1 MIININVAVRV
12 AALALSSS
20 RFFNYG
26 TRGDSLIYIYI
37 LFFRQNFSFPFVLSY
52 FLFLIIIIFRILER
66 LNYSHAY
73 NSAIPIY
80 FQTSRKCHSR
90 PWNFIGPIIS
100 RHARLPTLALRR
112 FDTNSSPKKK
122 RCFSPFRV
130 KYRHIYTC
138 IYIYRGANERFNST
152 HRVFFHDSS
161 SRKVSSVLEEI
172 DRPKYGSPYTFHL
185 HPSSNDEG
193 VASSSSYFSRN

>member
-12 AALALSSS
+12 AALALSFS

-26 TRGDSLIYIYI
+26 TRRDSLIYIYI

-138 IYIYRGANERFNST
+138 IYIYIVEQTNVSIPRIE
-152 HRVFFHDSS
+152 SS
-161 SRKVSSVLEEI
+161 STTLHLAKCHRFSKRSIVPNTV
-172 DRPKYGSPYTFHL
+172 RPIRFLSTPRVTTRG
-185 HPSSNDEG
+185 
-193 VASSSSYFSRN
+193 